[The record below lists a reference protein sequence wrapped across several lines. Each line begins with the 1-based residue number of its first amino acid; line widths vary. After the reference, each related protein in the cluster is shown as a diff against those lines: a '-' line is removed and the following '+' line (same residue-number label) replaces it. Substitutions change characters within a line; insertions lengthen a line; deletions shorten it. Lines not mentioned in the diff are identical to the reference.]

1 MKNHL
6 QAAEIKE
13 DDLPIIRKLKDK
25 LESEIN
31 RRSTTDKITL
41 LGCIMNPF
49 TKDLNFAPEL
59 RDQAYKYLKEVIYE
73 HFNLMNVVIK
83 KEKDVTEVEEVQK
96 EDNIDSQEEP
106 APKKLKSVDTDD
118 WLEDI
123 VCTGETKSN
132 PAKAIDI
139 EIERYLA
146 SKVLEKDHTLT
157 ILEWWK
163 TYEHF
168 YPRIHNIAKKY
179 LSLPGSSVSSER
191 VFSLCGQLVNK
202 KRCRLSPKNIDL
214 LVSLNKNIDYW

>member
-1 MKNHL
+1 L

-41 LGCIMNPF
+41 LVCIMNPF
-49 TKDLNFAPEL
+49 TKVLNFSPKL
-59 RDQAYKYLKEVIYE
+59 RDQAYKYLKEVMYE

-83 KEKDVTEVEEVQK
+83 KEKYVAEVPNLPAVNLEPEIEEPVLDDIDVKREN
-96 EDNIDSQEEP
+96 NIDSQEEP
-106 APKKLKSVDTDD
+106 APKKLKSVDIDD

-146 SKVLEKDHTLT
+146 SKVFEKDHT
-157 ILEWWK
+157 
-163 TYEHF
+163 
-168 YPRIHNIAKKY
+168 
-179 LSLPGSSVSSER
+179 
-191 VFSLCGQLVNK
+191 
-202 KRCRLSPKNIDL
+202 
-214 LVSLNKNIDYW
+214 